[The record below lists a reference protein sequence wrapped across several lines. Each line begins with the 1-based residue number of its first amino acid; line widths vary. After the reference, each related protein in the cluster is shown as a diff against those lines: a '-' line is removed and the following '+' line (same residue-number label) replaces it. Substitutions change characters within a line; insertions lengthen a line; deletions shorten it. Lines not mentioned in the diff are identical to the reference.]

1 MQIMPN
7 GKVKNSEKEIKEAFS
22 IADNSKEEIDLALDN
37 SENLDDSFNMS
48 EDSDIETEDIGKVK
62 QVEDCLNDILGEPT
76 LDGLMV
82 VMTAIG
88 ASKISLNLSEDGDQ
102 LSFSGIISLTSE
114 DKKIRKE

>member
-1 MQIMPN
+1 MLKFDVTPLAMQPL
-7 GKVKNSEKEIKEAFS
+7 KQVLLS
-22 IADNSKEEIDLALDN
+22 LR
-37 SENLDDSFNMS
+37 
-48 EDSDIETEDIGKVK
+48 VK